1 MSDESKAGQTE
12 RGGSQTVPERF
23 GRNTVTSMALSVV
36 VLVIALL
43 TTPLLTRHLGHQR
56 FGIWVLVVSIVQYL
70 ELLELGF
77 SGATVTAIARH
88 NAAGDRRSLE
98 RTVNT
103 TFFTLIPLGILAL
116 LVSIGLAIVLP
127 SLVHVSPSLVSTT
140 RWLVLLLGLDIVV
153 SIPMD
158 TFGGGLV
165 AIHRFD
171 ILNATLIAVAVARA
185 VAWTLVLVFGGGLV
199 MLGIVTV
206 AIGLC
211 GQLARAL
218 LFSRLVPGLKVHPR
232 HFERE
237 VLRSL
242 ARPAGWFAVGGFVTN
257 FRDYA
262 RIFLLGVVKS
272 VVTSGIFAV
281 GETLALLGLKA
292 QAAATQQF
300 FPHAAGLVGRREEAG
315 LAKATV
321 IGSRISVAT
330 TVPLCLVVAVLARPA
345 IVAWVGPTY
354 AGAAVGAT
362 LLAVAFGL
370 DSLATIPRQVLM
382 GSGNQRLPALI
393 AVAGT
398 VFEVLLLL
406 VLGSLYGIAGAGV
419 AAVVSAVAVELGLL
433 PMVCRR
439 VGVQPFGY
447 FLRHARAHVLPI
459 LCAGTVGWALAV
471 GPVSTFVAH
480 HHRLAGIAVVAGA
493 GAAVLVVYAVV
504 FAFTGLDSAER
515 RSMLRWLTTRRSSV
529 QPTDEVP
536 GRGGH
541 RAERQEGT
549 GHGEG
554 AR

>member
-1 MSDESKAGQTE
+1 MDLGVSDESTAGPTG
-12 RGGSQTVPERF
+12 RGGAQTVPERF

-56 FGIWVLVVSIVQYL
+56 YGIWVLVVSIVQYL

-103 TFFTLIPLGILAL
+103 TFFTLVPLGFLAL
-116 LVSIGLAIVLP
+116 LVSIGLAVLLP
-127 SLVHVSPSLVSTT
+127 SLVHVSPSLVSST

-185 VAWTLVLVFGGGLV
+185 VAWTLVLLFGGGLV
-199 MLGIVTV
+199 MLGLVTV
-206 AIGLC
+206 VIGLC
-211 GQLARAL
+211 GQLARAVC
-218 LFSRLVPGLKVHPR
+218 FARLVPGLKVHPR

-300 FPHAAGLVGRREEAG
+300 FPHAAGLVGRRE
-315 LAKATV
+315 
-321 IGSRISVAT
+321 
-330 TVPLCLVVAVLARPA
+330 
-345 IVAWVGPTY
+345 
-354 AGAAVGAT
+354 
-362 LLAVAFGL
+362 
-370 DSLATIPRQVLM
+370 
-382 GSGNQRLPALI
+382 
-393 AVAGT
+393 
-398 VFEVLLLL
+398 
-406 VLGSLYGIAGAGV
+406 
-419 AAVVSAVAVELGLL
+419 
-433 PMVCRR
+433 
-439 VGVQPFGY
+439 
-447 FLRHARAHVLPI
+447 
-459 LCAGTVGWALAV
+459 
-471 GPVSTFVAH
+471 
-480 HHRLAGIAVVAGA
+480 
-493 GAAVLVVYAVV
+493 
-504 FAFTGLDSAER
+504 
-515 RSMLRWLTTRRSSV
+515 
-529 QPTDEVP
+529 
-536 GRGGH
+536 
-541 RAERQEGT
+541 
-549 GHGEG
+549 
-554 AR
+554 

>member
-1 MSDESKAGQTE
+1 MDLGVSDESTAGPTG
-12 RGGSQTVPERF
+12 RGGAQTVPERF

-56 FGIWVLVVSIVQYL
+56 YGIWVLVVSIVQYL

-103 TFFTLIPLGILAL
+103 TFFTLVPLGFLAL
-116 LVSIGLAIVLP
+116 LVSIGLAVLLP
-127 SLVHVSPSLVSTT
+127 SLVHVSPSLVSST

-185 VAWTLVLVFGGGLV
+185 VAWTLVLLFGGGLV
-199 MLGIVTV
+199 MLGLVTV
-206 AIGLC
+206 VIGLC
-211 GQLARAL
+211 GQLARAVC
-218 LFSRLVPGLKVHPR
+218 FARLVPGLKVHPR

-281 GETLALLGLKA
+281 GETLVVVLI
-292 QAAATQQF
+292 F
-300 FPHAAGLVGRREEAG
+300 W
-315 LAKATV
+315 
-321 IGSRISVAT
+321 T
-330 TVPLCLVVAVLARPA
+330 T
-345 IVAWVGPTY
+345 
-354 AGAAVGAT
+354 
-362 LLAVAFGL
+362 
-370 DSLATIPRQVLM
+370 
-382 GSGNQRLPALI
+382 
-393 AVAGT
+393 
-398 VFEVLLLL
+398 
-406 VLGSLYGIAGAGV
+406 
-419 AAVVSAVAVELGLL
+419 
-433 PMVCRR
+433 
-439 VGVQPFGY
+439 
-447 FLRHARAHVLPI
+447 
-459 LCAGTVGWALAV
+459 
-471 GPVSTFVAH
+471 
-480 HHRLAGIAVVAGA
+480 
-493 GAAVLVVYAVV
+493 
-504 FAFTGLDSAER
+504 
-515 RSMLRWLTTRRSSV
+515 
-529 QPTDEVP
+529 
-536 GRGGH
+536 
-541 RAERQEGT
+541 
-549 GHGEG
+549 
-554 AR
+554 

>member
-1 MSDESKAGQTE
+1 
-12 RGGSQTVPERF
+12 VPERF

-36 VLVIALL
+36 LLAVALL

-56 FGIWVLVVSIVQYL
+56 YGIWVLVVTIVQYL

-103 TFFTLIPLGILAL
+103 TFFTLVPLGFVAL
-116 LVSIGLAIVLP
+116 LVSIGLAVVLP

-185 VAWTLVLVFGGGLV
+185 VAWTLVLVFGGSLV

-211 GQLARAL
+211 GQFARAL
-218 LFSRLVPGLKVHPR
+218 FFARLVPGLKVHPR

-315 LAKATV
+315 LAEATLT
-321 IGSRISVAT
+321 GSRIAVAS
-330 TVPLCLVVAVLARPA
+330 TVPLCLVVAVFARPA

-370 DSLATIPRQVLM
+370 DSLATIPRAMLM

-398 VFEVLLLL
+398 AFEVLLLV

-419 AAVVSAVAVELGLL
+419 AAVVSVVVIEVGLT
-433 PMVCRR
+433 PVVCRR
-439 VGVQPFGY
+439 IGVPPFGY
-447 FLRHARAHVLPI
+447 FLRQARSHVLPI
-459 LCAGTVGWALAV
+459 LCAGTVGWALSV

-480 HHRLAGIAVVAGA
+480 HHRVAGMAVVAAG
-493 GAAVLVVYAVV
+493 GAAVLVVYTVV
-504 FAFTGLDSAER
+504 FAFTGLDAAER
-515 RSMLRWLTTRRSSV
+515 RSVFRKLTTRRSSA
-529 QPTDEVP
+529 QPTDEVQGP
-536 GRGGH
+536 GGR

-549 GHGEG
+549 GRGEG

>member
-1 MSDESKAGQTE
+1 MSEEPTAGRVE
-12 RGGSQTVPERF
+12 RGGSSAVPERF

-36 VLVIALL
+36 LLAVALL
-43 TTPLLTRHLGHQR
+43 TTPLLTKHLGHQR
-56 FGIWVLVVSIVQYL
+56 YGIWVLVVSIVQYL

-77 SGATVTAIARH
+77 AGATVTAIARH

-103 TFFTLIPLGILAL
+103 TFFTLIPLGVLAL
-116 LVSIGLAIVLP
+116 LASIGLAVVLP
-127 SLVHVSPSLVSTT
+127 SLVHVSPSLVSST

-171 ILNATLIAVAVARA
+171 ILNATMIAVAVARA
-185 VAWTLVLVFGGGLV
+185 VAWTLVLLFGGSLV
-199 MLGIVTV
+199 MLGVVTV
-206 AIGLC
+206 VIGLC
-211 GQLARAL
+211 GQFARAL
-218 LFSRLVPGLKVHPR
+218 CFIHLVPGLKVHPR

-237 VLRSL
+237 VLRNL

-262 RIFLLGVVKS
+262 RILILGVVKT

-281 GETLALLGLKA
+281 GETLALLGLKV
-292 QAAATQQF
+292 QGPATQQF
-300 FPHAAGLVGRREEAG
+300 FPHAAGLMGRREEAG
-315 LAKATV
+315 LSETMLT
-321 IGSRISVAT
+321 GSRIAVAT
-330 TVPLCLVVAVLARPA
+330 TVPFCLVVAVLARPA

-362 LLAVAFGL
+362 LLAIAFGL

-393 AVAGT
+393 AVAAAA
-398 VFEVLLLL
+398 FEVVLLV

-419 AAVVSAVAVELGLL
+419 AALVSVVVIELGFT

-439 VGVQPFGY
+439 IGVPPFGY
-447 FLRHARAHVLPI
+447 FLRQARAHVLPI
-459 LCAGTVGWALAV
+459 LCAGAVGWALSV
-471 GPVSTFVAH
+471 GPVADFVAH
-480 HHRLAGIAVVAGA
+480 HHRVAGIAVVAAA
-493 GAAVLVVYAVV
+493 GTAVLVVYALV
-504 FAFTGLDSAER
+504 FVFTGLDAAER
-515 RSMLRWLTTRRSSV
+515 ASVFRRLTLRGSS
-529 QPTDEVP
+529 P
-536 GRGGH
+536 
-541 RAERQEGT
+541 
-549 GHGEG
+549 
-554 AR
+554 